1 MNNFENFTFLEK
13 ESAYNN
19 AKKYLNQ
26 LRRTYFD
33 TEDQFGEDSPEAIQ
47 HANKIKLQRKIVARL
62 ENLAF
67 PKQDK
72 TATSLR
78 YN

>member
-1 MNNFENFTFLEK
+1 MSNFENFSFLEK

-33 TEDQFGEDSPEAIQ
+33 TEDQFGEDSPQAIE
-47 HANKIKLQRKIVARL
+47 HANKINLQRKIVTRL
-62 ENLAF
+62 QNLVF

-78 YN
+78 YS

>member
-1 MNNFENFTFLEK
+1 MINKNATFLEK
-13 ESAYNN
+13 ERAYNN

-26 LRRTYFD
+26 LRRTLID
-33 TEDQFGEDSPEAIQ
+33 TENIFGENSPEAIE
-47 HANKIKLQRKIVARL
+47 HVKKISLQRKIVTRL

-67 PKQDK
+67 PKIDK
-72 TATSLR
+72 THESLR